1 MKIISFNIN
10 GKLNI
15 DSKVLKEGT
24 TIKARVLEVN
34 GSNVRVLLESGELL
48 DAKTLINL
56 EGLKN
61 RLTTFFIKSIED
73 GKLILSPANSKDFN
87 LISDRSIDSNSAAE
101 GFISKVLAQN
111 NLENNEENILLIK
124 TAINNKMSLTKENI
138 DTLIKTLDKIEGLIN
153 IGQDERILAIKSD
166 KSPTADSVMNLL
178 KVKSDMIEY
187 GKLEV
192 NNQIYDTIKLQKPS
206 DGSMGNIRED
216 VELVDVTEVVHS
228 KLEAIFSEDISKQSL
243 INRVVL
249 LTRLGM
255 DTSLDNIEKLDNLID
270 KGEGIIKPL
279 LDLLEFIEGDK
290 QRVEGSL
297 DENADFY
304 KNIDFELIKIDREN
318 RISRESIENF
328 FRELKDVIEQLP
340 SYIKS
345 NKSLSREL
353 DIRLNKFLDNLDLHS
368 KMNTYYTFVH
378 IPLKFNEEKENSSLI
393 IVKKKNRQY
402 KKSYSVYI
410 SLNTKNLKKVDVYCS
425 INDGE
430 IRADFIVEK
439 EFRDYLSNR
448 FKTLRKR
455 LNSLGLND
463 VIINIREDERQ
474 DILNLFMENDL
485 PSSYNLN
492 IRV

>member
-279 LDLLEFIEGDK
+279 LDLLEFIEG
-290 QRVEGSL
+290 
-297 DENADFY
+297 
-304 KNIDFELIKIDREN
+304 LI
-318 RISRESIENF
+318 SP
-328 FRELKDVIEQLP
+328 LTT
-340 SYIKS
+340 
-345 NKSLSREL
+345 
-353 DIRLNKFLDNLDLHS
+353 LDN
-368 KMNTYYTFVH
+368 
-378 IPLKFNEEKENSSLI
+378 
-393 IVKKKNRQY
+393 
-402 KKSYSVYI
+402 
-410 SLNTKNLKKVDVYCS
+410 C
-425 INDGE
+425 
-430 IRADFIVEK
+430 A
-439 EFRDYLSNR
+439 
-448 FKTLRKR
+448 
-455 LNSLGLND
+455 
-463 VIINIREDERQ
+463 
-474 DILNLFMENDL
+474 
-485 PSSYNLN
+485 
-492 IRV
+492 